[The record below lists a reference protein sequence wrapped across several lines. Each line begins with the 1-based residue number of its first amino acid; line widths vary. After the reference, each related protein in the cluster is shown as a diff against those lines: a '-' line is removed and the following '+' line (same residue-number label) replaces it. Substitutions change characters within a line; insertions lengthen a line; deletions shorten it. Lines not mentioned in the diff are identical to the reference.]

1 MRTTF
6 RQLQLFLALAEHRS
20 VTAAARALHITQPT
34 ASARLRELAEAIGL
48 ELYEVVDRRVHLTDA
63 GRELFATARR
73 IGDEWQAFE
82 QRAQAMK
89 GATEGRLRVAVVS
102 TAKYFA
108 PRILGTFCASHPQVE
123 VSLEV
128 LNRDAVVERLRQNL
142 DDLYVMSMPPTDV
155 EIEHRAFMPNPLV
168 MIAAARH
175 PLAKSRRIALASLA
189 DERFVLREKGSGTRM
204 ACDAH
209 FRKHGLRPQV
219 RLELGSNEAVKE
231 AVAGGLGLGVVSI
244 HALHDMHGVRILDVR
259 GMPIAS
265 SWQIVHPRGKRLS
278 PLAEIFREHMVRHA
292 QTMSALYHPL
302 TKKKN
307 G

>member
-1 MRTTF
+1 MRPSF
-6 RQLQLFLALAEHRS
+6 RQLQLFLALAEHGS

-34 ASARLRELAEAIGL
+34 ASARLRELSESVGL
-48 ELYEVVDRRVHLTDA
+48 PLHEVIDRRVHLTDA
-63 GRELFATARR
+63 GRELHAAARR
-73 IGDEWQAFE
+73 IDDEWQAFE
-82 QRAQAMK
+82 QRMQAMK
-89 GATEGRLRVAVVS
+89 GGTRGRLRVAVVS

-155 EIEHRAFMPNPLV
+155 EVEHRAFMPNPLV
-168 MIAAARH
+168 MIASSRH
-175 PLAKSRRIALASLA
+175 PLAKKRRIPLASLA
-189 DERFVLREKGSGTRM
+189 EERFVLREKGSGTRM

-209 FRKHGLRPQV
+209 FRRHRFRPQV

-244 HALHDMHGVRILDVR
+244 HALHDPHGVKVLDVR
-259 GMPIAS
+259 DMPIAS

-278 PLAEIFREHMVRHA
+278 PLAETFREHMVRHA
-292 QTMSALYHPL
+292 EATGMYHSL

-307 G
+307 S